1 MRRISFKSHKQKG
14 DYSIG
19 IIAIVLSF
27 VGILMVYEAS
37 SSQAFRDFGD
47 KFYFLKEQLKSLLI
61 GLFGM
66 GIAMKFDYRKLY
78 NLAVPLLLFTL
89 LLLLLVFVP
98 PFGIAAYGAH
108 RWVNIGFT
116 TLQPSEFAKLATTI
130 YLASWFT
137 YKEKNRLLAFILLLS
152 IVVGLILLE
161 PDMGTAIIMG
171 LTGVAL
177 YFFSGASITH
187 FLLMAPVGLICGI
200 FLAKA
205 APYRFQRILTF
216 FDSSKDPLGASY
228 HVRQV
233 LIALGSGGLFGL
245 GLGKSRQKYEYLPEA
260 TTDSIFAIIAEEVG
274 FVGSLILIFV
284 FASLIFKGYKI
295 ALNSK
300 DRFGML
306 LASGITSFLAFQTVI
321 NLGAMTAILP
331 IVGVPLPFISYG
343 GSSLVISLTSIGIL
357 INIANQNG

>member
-1 MRRISFKSHKQKG
+1 MKRTKG

-19 IIAIVLSF
+19 VLAIILSF
-27 VGILMVYEAS
+27 IGILMVYEAS
-37 SSQAFRDFGD
+37 SAQAFRDFGD
-47 KFYFLKEQLKSLLI
+47 KFYLLKEQLKSLLI
-61 GLFGM
+61 GLIGM
-66 GIAMKFDYRKLY
+66 SVAMKFDYRKLY
-78 NLAVPLLLFTL
+78 YLSVPLLLFTL
-89 LLLLLVFVP
+89 LLLVLVFIP
-98 PFGIAAYGAH
+98 PLGVAAYGAH
-108 RWVNIGFT
+108 RWVNVGFT
-116 TLQPSEFAKLATTI
+116 NLQPSEFAKLATTI

-137 YKEKNRLLAFILLLS
+137 YKEKNRLFAFLLLLV
-152 IVVGLILLE
+152 IVVGLIMLE
-161 PDMGTAIIMG
+161 PDMGTAIILG

-187 FLLMAPVGLICGI
+187 FLFMAPIGLISVI

-233 LIALGSGGLFGL
+233 LIGLGSGGLFGL

-274 FVGSLILIFV
+274 FVGSMILIAIFV
-284 FASLIFKGYKI
+284 SLIVKGFKI
-295 ALNSK
+295 ALSSK

-306 LASGITSFLAFQTVI
+306 LASGITSFLAFQTVV
-321 NLGAMTAILP
+321 NLGAMTAIFP

-357 INIANQNG
+357 LNIANQNA